1 MWHQERMK
9 VHSTRS
15 RLACRVPQK
24 IIRRCEATSVN
35 VPESLGHW
43 LESWC
48 GATVCLLSRAGL
60 LQLVGPRNTGPRLEI
75 VEEKGETL
83 RCIQLGYALF
93 RILHGGARD
102 YPAVL
107 PEADAAPLLL
117 LLLRATNSLP
127 RFRRL
132 SGLPYSRRLNEP
144 AICRKWDQRSW
155 ITTVPCFSHMG
166 MATLQE
172 PALDVLVQWHEGD
185 YYPGSLAVPSHTA
198 RY

>member
-1 MWHQERMK
+1 MNERIHPIGQSAEENAAWRALNGNAMPGGLNA
-9 VHSTRS
+9 VTARS
-15 RLACRVPQK
+15 
-24 IIRRCEATSVN
+24 
-35 VPESLGHW
+35 
-43 LESWC
+43 
-48 GATVCLLSRAGL
+48 GL

-144 AICRKWDQRSW
+144 AICRFLTQLSYRRHFCDAAELALSSPIQRRA
-155 ITTVPCFSHMG
+155 TTM
-166 MATLQE
+166 
-172 PALDVLVQWHEGD
+172 D
-185 YYPGSLAVPSHTA
+185 
-198 RY
+198 